1 MRTKSNKILSILIC
15 ITLLFVAA
23 ASLFYLAEEINHSCT
38 GENCPVCANM
48 HQAEQTLK
56 NLGTGVIANVV
67 SVFRPTIILCI
78 IMVRFF
84 FVICTS
90 LVSQKVRIND

>member
-1 MRTKSNKILSILIC
+1 MRVKNKKILSITIC

-23 ASLFYLAEEINHSCT
+23 ASLLYLSEEINHSCT
-38 GENCPVCANM
+38 GEDCPVCASM

-56 NLGTGVIANVV
+56 NLGTGAITNAAA
-67 SVFRPTIILCI
+67 VFSPAIIMCI
-78 IMVRFF
+78 IMIRFF